1 MSALDPPRERDRLMK
16 KGQKFL
22 PENLDAETIVNH
34 SSLEDWLIN
43 PGEKYPVK
51 QDNCTQNCMY
61 QADGVVD
68 T

>member
-1 MSALDPPRERDRLMK
+1 MK

-22 PENLDAETIVNH
+22 PENLDAEAIVNH
-34 SSLEDWLIN
+34 SALEDWFIN

-68 T
+68 IVARLERKNEV